1 VGDWTHARRRAWLLA
16 GLVAFVVGVR
26 AAGAQELEPRAY
38 SPAPIGTS
46 FLLAGFGRSEGGILF
61 DPSLDID
68 HVEADLWI
76 TTLGAGHT
84 FALAGRQ
91 ARVLAVVP
99 IASGDITGDVGSQSQ
114 RQDLVGL
121 ADPRFKFS
129 IGLLGAPARSREEFT
144 RASRGPVL
152 GACVT
157 VMAPW
162 GQYDPTQ
169 LVNLG
174 YNRWG
179 IKPEIGLSVP
189 RGRWT
194 LDAYVGTWFFTVNDD
209 YFPGQGRK
217 HQDAVFTVQ
226 GHVNYALP
234 RGQWIS
240 VNGTWFAG
248 GETRIGRIVN
258 PDLQRNTRFGVT
270 WSLPVTAQQSL
281 KFTYSTGT
289 STRRGSDFNTLNV
302 TWQLVIL

>member
-1 VGDWTHARRRAWLLA
+1 MRRRAWLLA
-16 GLVAFVVGVR
+16 GLVALLIAAR

-84 FALAGRQ
+84 FGLFGRQ

-99 IASGDITGDVGSQSQ
+99 IASGDIAGEVGTRPQQ
-114 RQDLVGL
+114 QDLVGL
-121 ADPRFKFS
+121 ADPRLKFS
-129 IGLLGAPARSREEFT
+129 IGLVGAPAQSREEFA
-144 RASRGPVL
+144 RSSRRRPVL
-152 GACVT
+152 GVSVT

-162 GQYDPTQ
+162 GQYNPKQ

-194 LDAYVGTWFFTVNDD
+194 LDAYVGAWFFTVNDD
-209 YFPGQGRK
+209 YFPGGGRK
-217 HQDAVFTVQ
+217 EQDAVFTVQ

-248 GETRIGRIVN
+248 GETRVGRIVN

-270 WSLPVTAQQSL
+270 YSRPVTAKQSL

-289 STRRGSDFNTLNV
+289 STRRGSDFNTLSV
-302 TWQLVIL
+302 TWQLVR